1 VDARARELAG
11 KVKEGAGGVVDAA
24 KSGKG
29 PFKVQ
34 VDVDMLKPT
43 LDTVRN
49 SVSQAWLNVPPQAR
63 TAAPYAGVALA
74 SSAVTSSISGRF
86 ADQRARR
93 RERKFRSDEA
103 EWGRERELLE
113 AKIQRLEAQDLL
125 GGAGMAQLAATA
137 QAVSQATQ
145 AAAAAASAAAES
157 AIRCQIK

>member
-1 VDARARELAG
+1 MDARARELAG
-11 KVKEGAGGVVDAA
+11 KVATGAGTVVEAA
-24 KSGKG
+24 KTGKG

-49 SVSQAWLNVPPQAR
+49 SVTNAWLGVPPQAR
-63 TAAPYAGVALA
+63 AAAPYAGVALVSSAMA
-74 SSAVTSSISGRF
+74 SSVSNKF
-86 ADQRARR
+86 ANSRARR
-93 RERKFRSDEA
+93 RERQFRADEA
-103 EWGRERELLE
+103 EWVREREILE
-113 AKIQRLEAQDLL
+113 AKVQRLEAQDLL